1 MALGGAEDGSVVED
15 GGAATDVEMVDVTSV
30 VVSMV
35 VGVVSVTTLEV
46 GVVATTGGIVGE
58 AVGQEVTVTVT
69 VT

>member
-1 MALGGAEDGSVVED
+1 MILGGADEGSVAED

>member
-1 MALGGAEDGSVVED
+1 MLGGADEGSVVED

>member
-1 MALGGAEDGSVVED
+1 MVLGGAEDGSVVED

-46 GVVATTGGIVGE
+46 GVVAMTGGIVGE

>member
-1 MALGGAEDGSVVED
+1 MVLGGAEDGSVVED

>member
-46 GVVATTGGIVGE
+46 GVVAMTGGIVGE

>member
-1 MALGGAEDGSVVED
+1 MVLGGTDEGSVAED

>member
-1 MALGGAEDGSVVED
+1 MVLGGADEGSVVED

-46 GVVATTGGIVGE
+46 GVVAMTGGIVGE

>member
-1 MALGGAEDGSVVED
+1 MLGGADEGSVVED

-46 GVVATTGGIVGE
+46 GVVAMTGGIVGE